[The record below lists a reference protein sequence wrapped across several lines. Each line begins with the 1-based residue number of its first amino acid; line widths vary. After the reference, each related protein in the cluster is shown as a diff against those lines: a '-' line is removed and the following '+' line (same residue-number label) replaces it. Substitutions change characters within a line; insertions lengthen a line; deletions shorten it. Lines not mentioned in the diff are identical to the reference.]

1 MQSYQDKVAV
11 VTGAASGIGQ
21 GLAAKAASLGMRVV
35 IADIDSNSLGSV
47 ENTLREQG
55 ATVLAVRTDV
65 ADYDSV
71 IALADAT
78 YQRFGAAHV
87 LFNNAGVLVDGL
99 SWERSVED
107 WRWSFDVNT
116 MGVVHG
122 IKAFVPRM
130 LEGGEDGVVVNTAS
144 QAGLIVGP
152 FLGPYTAS
160 KHAVVGISE
169 TLLYELNTLKAK
181 VRAAVLCPGEVATK
195 IWESERLRPE
205 QYGEKPAFST
215 GAEATFREIVST
227 GVARGMSPAQLA
239 DFVFEALSQGK
250 FWLFPHPEFKPTYTR
265 RYQTVIDETTPQIM
279 QF

>member
-1 MQSYQDKVAV
+1 MHSYQNKVAV

-21 GLAAKAASLGMRVV
+21 GLAARAAALGMRVV
-35 IADIDSNSLGSV
+35 VADIDADSLAGV
-47 ENTLREQG
+47 ETALRERG

-71 IALADAT
+71 SVLAEAA
-78 YQRFGAAHV
+78 YQHFGAVHL

-107 WRWSFDVNT
+107 WRWSFDVNA

-130 LEGGEDGVVVNTAS
+130 LEGGEEGVVVNTAS

-152 FLGPYTAS
+152 FLGPYSAS

-169 TLLYELNTLKAK
+169 TLLYELSLLKAK
-181 VRAAVLCPGEVATK
+181 VRAAVLCPGEVATR

-205 QYGEKPAFST
+205 QYGEKPDFST
-215 GAEATFREIVST
+215 RAEASFRELVST
-227 GVARGMSPAQLA
+227 GVAQGMTPAQLA
-239 DFVFEALSQGK
+239 EFVFDALAQGK
-250 FWLFPHPEFKPTYTR
+250 FWLFPHPNFKPTYSR
-265 RYQTVIDETTPQIM
+265 RYQSVIAETVPQVM